1 MAGDYL
7 FISFLISVP
16 TEMTQM
22 TDLMKREVWA
32 GEMARQ
38 GLAAKPDS
46 LSSSDF
52 QKLSSD
58 PHMLPMALFPGW
70 AN

>member
-1 MAGDYL
+1 M
-7 FISFLISVP
+7 FVSFLISVP

-22 TDLMKREVWA
+22 TDPIKRKVRA
-32 GEMARQ
+32 GEMAWQ

-58 PHMLPMALFPGW
+58 PHMLPMALLPGR